1 MARAPVSKTGC
12 WGFESLLACH
22 FSLVRR
28 IRWEFQ
34 VFEKVREFL
43 ADAKS
48 ELSKVTWPSRKDTYA
63 STLAVILLVLFS
75 AVFLWVVDTA
85 LSTSIRAVL

>member
-1 MARAPVSKTGC
+1 
-12 WGFESLLACH
+12 
-22 FSLVRR
+22 VRK

-34 VFEKVREFL
+34 VLEKVREFL
-43 ADAKS
+43 ASAKS
-48 ELSKVTWPSRKDTYA
+48 ELGKVTWPSRKDTYA

>member
-1 MARAPVSKTGC
+1 
-12 WGFESLLACH
+12 
-22 FSLVRR
+22 
-28 IRWEFQ
+28 
-34 VFEKVREFL
+34 VFEKVRDFL

-48 ELSKVTWPSRKDTYA
+48 ELKKVTWPSRKDTYA

-75 AVFLWVVDTA
+75 AVFLWIVDTA